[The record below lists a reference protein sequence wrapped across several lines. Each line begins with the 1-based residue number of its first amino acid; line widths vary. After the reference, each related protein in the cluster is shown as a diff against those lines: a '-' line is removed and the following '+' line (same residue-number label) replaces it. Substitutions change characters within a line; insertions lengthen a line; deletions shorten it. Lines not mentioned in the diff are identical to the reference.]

1 MSKGTELSVVVGE
14 FLELASSFKKN
25 AKSTESFFYSHEIP
39 PIAIKDYV
47 KRLVSWCP
55 CTKQCFV
62 YAIEYIQR
70 ILLAHPEIKLNR
82 NNIHRIY
89 FSAVLI
95 ASKFCDDLYYDNKA
109 WGKVGGL
116 EIQEVNALEIEFIFL
131 IDFSLNVDIV
141 DYNRT
146 LAAIHNLDV
155 NFLNPHDIGSS
166 DSNLS
171 SSEDKCFSDEE
182 YTEINFSIE
191 KNELSNN
198 TSNSLDNSYSNSNLD
213 SLSDDLGYR
222 SDLSN
227 SEDIQIERPNS
238 QYSEGISYN
247 HSQQQNEKEYKQALF
262 QNQKALFQNQFNA
275 FTNEIHLDQ
284 IVQFHQQ
291 QIYTQQLLKLQQL
304 QQELQYNQQQQQKQP
319 QENSRLVMSGN
330 DNENGNGNGNVNGNE
345 DRNENENENEKN
357 NQEKISFNDF
367 AWPSSEETESDNET
381 DGDFSDSSDLIPE
394 FNESSSDHSE
404 ESDDNSNSNS
414 TQYQSFGEKENEN
427 ENPNENVNVSVKENL
442 KENQFQNQNQNQN
455 QNENLGV
462 NGNQFQNQFQNQLGF
477 NPNLQQELSNFY
489 NNRNNQNITIDPN
502 LYRSQQQHLHQQRL
516 QQQQLQQ
523 LYHLQQLQQYQQKQ
537 LLYQQWR
544 QQQQTQQQTFTDLNQ
559 YQKLNPNGNF
569 STFYSDLQ
577 DNNNN
582 KFNNQK
588 EQKD

>member
-1 MSKGTELSVVVGE
+1 MNKGTELFEVVGE

-25 AKSTESFFYSHEIP
+25 AKSTEFFFYSHEIP

-70 ILLAHPEIKLNR
+70 ILLAHPEIKLNS

-89 FSAVLI
+89 FTAVLI
-95 ASKFCDDLYYDNKA
+95 SSKFCDDLYYNNKA

-131 IDFSLNVDIV
+131 IDFSLNVNIV

-146 LAAIHNLDV
+146 LTAIHNLDT
-155 NFLNPHDIGSS
+155 NFLNPHFIGSS

-171 SSEDKCFSDEE
+171 YSEDKSFSDEE
-182 YTEINFSIE
+182 YTEINFSMD
-191 KNELSNN
+191 KNEISNN
-198 TSNSLDNSYSNSNLD
+198 SSTSLANSYNNRNTGC
-213 SLSDDLGYR
+213 LSDSSDYS

-227 SEDIQIERPNS
+227 SEDIQIESPNS

-247 HSQQQNEKEYKQALF
+247 HSQQQNENGNNNQTLF
-262 QNQKALFQNQFNA
+262 QNQKALFQNQFNV

-304 QQELQYNQQQQQKQP
+304 QQELQYNQKPQQKQP
-319 QENSRLVMSGN
+319 QENIRSVM
-330 DNENGNGNGNVNGNE
+330 NENGNGNE
-345 DRNENENENEKN
+345 DRNENENENENENGNGKN

-381 DGDFSDSSDLIPE
+381 NGDFSNSSDLIPE
-394 FNESSSDHSE
+394 FNESSSDQSE
-404 ESDDNSNSNS
+404 ESNDNSNSNTNSNSNS
-414 TQYQSFGEKENEN
+414 TQYQYFGENEN
-427 ENPNENVNVSVKENL
+427 ENVNENANRNVNIN
-442 KENQFQNQNQNQN
+442 ENQFQNQNENLDVN
-455 QNENLGV
+455 VNENENV
-462 NGNQFQNQFQNQLGF
+462 NHFQNQLGF
-477 NPNLQQELSNFY
+477 NPNLQQEFSNFY
-489 NNRNNQNITIDPN
+489 NNGNNQNITIDPN
-502 LYRSQQQHLHQQRL
+502 LYRSQQQQLH
-516 QQQQLQQ
+516 QQQLQQ
-523 LYHLQQLQQYQQKQ
+523 QHLQQFYHLQQLHKYQQQQ
-537 LLYQQWR
+537 LLHQQ
-544 QQQQTQQQTFTDLNQ
+544 QQQQTQQQTFTNLNQ
-559 YQKLNPNGNF
+559 FRKLNSNPNT

-577 DNNNN
+577 FNNNN
-582 KFNNQK
+582 GFNNET